1 MAVFFNRVLKVNP
14 RDPQG
19 GEKKW
24 YATLKSVGH
33 MDEHAVARL
42 ISDETTLNP
51 KEAEMAIYQLE
62 KVMGRLLLNGYTVQ
76 IGEFG
81 SFSLTAN
88 SIGCKDEI
96 EVTGDTIK
104 RVRIVFRASRQF
116 KALLKTAKFKPVTEM
131 LPKKH

>member
-1 MAVFFNRVLKVNP
+1 
-14 RDPQG
+14 
-19 GEKKW
+19 
-24 YATLKSVGH
+24 